1 MISQTDQ
8 WLDID
13 LHQLAAFQAIASEGS
28 FHGAA
33 AALGYTQSAISQQVA
48 ALERIVGE
56 TLIHRPGGP
65 RAVSL
70 TEPGQLMLR
79 HVETILARLHAAQAD
94 LSTLSAG
101 VTGAVRV
108 GTYQSVG
115 RTIVPRL
122 MREFAN
128 SWPNVEIRLTESTND
143 TELLPAIEHGELDLT
158 FAILPLPDGPFEA
171 IDILEDPYVLIV
183 PRDSPYARN
192 GKLADLTVFR
202 DSPLIG
208 FRQCRSVAQIEDSL
222 RERGIQPRIVFR
234 SDDNG
239 TVQGM
244 VAAGV
249 GNALVPRLTI
259 ESSHENIAIVDLAG
273 LVPPRRVALVWH
285 RDRYQSI
292 AARAFVAAAKRIA
305 GEFATVPREA
315 AVSR

>member
-1 MISQTDQ
+1 MISRTDQ
-8 WLDID
+8 WLEID
-13 LHQLAAFQAIASEGS
+13 LHQLAAFQAIAAEGS
-28 FHGAA
+28 FHAAA
-33 AALGYTQSAISQQVA
+33 AALGYTQSAISQQIA
-48 ALERIVGE
+48 SLERIVGE

-70 TEPGQLMLR
+70 TEPGQLLLR
-79 HVETILARLHAAQAD
+79 HAETILARLHAAQAD

-115 RTIVPRL
+115 RTLVPRL
-122 MREFAN
+122 MREFAT

-158 FAILPLPDGPFEA
+158 FAILPLPEGPFEA
-171 IDILEDPYVLIV
+171 IELLEDPYVLIV
-183 PRDSPYARN
+183 PRDSPHAN
-192 GKLADLTVFR
+192 GRSLTDLSVLQ

-208 FRQCRSVAQIEDSL
+208 FRQCRSVVQVEESL
-222 RERGIQPRIVFR
+222 RAQGIHPRIVFR

-239 TVQGM
+239 TVQGL

-249 GNALVPRLTI
+249 GNALVPRLTV
-259 ESSHENIAIVDLAG
+259 ERGDKEIAILDLAG
-273 LVPPRRVALVWH
+273 LVPPRRISLVWH

-292 AARAFVAAAKRIA
+292 AAQAFIEASKNIAEEFAAK
-305 GEFATVPREA
+305 PREA
-315 AVSR
+315 VQTR